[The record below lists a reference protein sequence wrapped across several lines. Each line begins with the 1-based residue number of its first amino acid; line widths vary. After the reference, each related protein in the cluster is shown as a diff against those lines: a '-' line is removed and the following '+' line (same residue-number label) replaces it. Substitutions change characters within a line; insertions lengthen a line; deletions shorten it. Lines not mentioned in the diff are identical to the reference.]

1 MRYKK
6 VGVLLLF
13 LLVILTII
21 PSTAKDKKRNM
32 AMSLLRQARAAH
44 ESGNHEKAQNL
55 LLKAKFIWKDLPDPG
70 WSLPSYHEE
79 GQKKISSVL
88 VTRELGNKLLFNFI
102 ASPTVQRQRLLEVYI
117 KKYPDEKAIQEQYM
131 AKARLSGL
139 IKESPSDQIPQDKS
153 PDFFNLKYLALLL
166 IISLTIWQTAIFI
179 REIRTGNRR

>member
-44 ESGNHEKAQNL
+44 DSGDHEKAQNL

-70 WSLPSYHEE
+70 WSLSSYHET
-79 GQKKISSVL
+79 GQKKISSSL
-88 VTRELGNKLLFNFI
+88 ITRDSGNELLFNFL
-102 ASPTVQRQRLLEVYI
+102 ASPTVQKQRLLEVYL
-117 KKYPDEKAIQEQYM
+117 KKYPDETTIQEQYLTK
-131 AKARLSGL
+131 AKLSGL
-139 IKESPSDQIPQDKS
+139 IKEFPSDQAPRAKAA
-153 PDFFNLKYLALLL
+153 DFFNLKYLALLVIL
-166 IISLTIWQTAIFI
+166 SLTIWQAAIAI

>member
-44 ESGNHEKAQNL
+44 DGGDHEKAQNL

-70 WSLPSYHEE
+70 WAMPSYHEP
-79 GQKKISSVL
+79 GQKKISSSL
-88 VTRELGNKLLFNFI
+88 ITRDSGNELLFNFL
-102 ASPTVQRQRLLEVYI
+102 ASPTVQKQRLLEVYL
-117 KKYPDEKAIQEQYM
+117 KKYPDETTIQEQYL
-131 AKARLSGL
+131 AKAKLSGL
-139 IKESPSDQIPQDKS
+139 MKELPSDHAPQTEAN
-153 PDFFNLKYLALLL
+153 DFFNLKYLALL
-166 IISLTIWQTAIFI
+166 IILSLTIWQAAIAI
-179 REIRTGNRR
+179 RDVRTSNRR

>member
-13 LLVILTII
+13 LLVIMTII

-44 ESGNHEKAQNL
+44 DSGDHEKAQNL

-70 WSLPSYHEE
+70 WSLPSNHET
-79 GQKKISSVL
+79 GQKKISSNL
-88 VTRELGNKLLFNFI
+88 ITRESGNELLFNFL
-102 ASPTVQRQRLLEVYI
+102 ASPTVQKQRLLEVYL
-117 KKYPDEKAIQEQYM
+117 KKYPDETSIHEQYL

-139 IKESPSDQIPQDKS
+139 LKEFSSDQATQTES
-153 PDFFNLKYLALLL
+153 TDFLNIKYLALL
-166 IISLTIWQTAIFI
+166 IILSLTIWQAAIAI